1 MMFATPNAFL
11 VARITRF
18 TTCLRA
24 LAMLAVV
31 AAFFLAWRTVFGA
44 RFTAAVTT
52 EQSAVTLSLAWHVD
66 PTMETT
72 GAVTY
77 NVKQEFAT
85 DK

>member
-1 MMFATPNAFL
+1 MMLATPDAFL

-18 TTCLRA
+18 TTFLGA
-24 LAMLAVV
+24 LTMLAVV

-44 RFTAAVTT
+44 RLTTAVTT

-66 PTMETT
+66 PTTETAK
-72 GAVTY
+72 AVAY
-77 NVKQEFAT
+77 NLKQKFTT

>member
-1 MMFATPNAFL
+1 MMFATPDAFL

-44 RFTAAVTT
+44 RLTATVTT
-52 EQSAVTLSLAWHVD
+52 EQSAATVRLAWYVD
-66 PTMETT
+66 PTTETT
-72 GAVTY
+72 KAVTGTR
-77 NVKQEFAT
+77 VFT
-85 DK
+85 L

>member
-1 MMFATPNAFL
+1 MLATPDAFL

-44 RFTAAVTT
+44 RLTAAVTT
-52 EQSAVTLSLAWHVD
+52 EQSAVTLRLALHVN
-66 PTMETT
+66 PTTKTT
-72 GAVTY
+72 KAVAY
-77 NVKQEFAT
+77 NVRQEFRT
-85 DK
+85 T